1 MTMRSARRRV
11 EWVLILLYL
20 LPPFITIRGE
30 SALRFDVPT
39 LKLHVFGTTLWMQE
53 FFLVLLATIFLVALF
68 LTLTLLLGRVW
79 CGWLCPQT
87 VAADLTGFMD
97 RIKKKGPGGKIAA
110 HLLLA
115 LLSFVF
121 GFITVCYFVSPY
133 EAIPRALNGTL
144 GPVATWSTVILG
156 LITYLN
162 FAFVRRAFCATI
174 CPYAKIQGV
183 LTDDRS
189 LIIQMDPARREEC
202 IDCKMCVRGCPTGV
216 DIRDGMQVSCI
227 MCAECVDACRAVMG
241 RKKRAGLIG
250 YSFGSQGIRSSA
262 ELARS
267 GVLVLAIATL
277 ASLAAL
283 LYQSGARSLV
293 DFTILPHPMEAR
305 LTREGDTMNAY
316 ILSVKNK
323 SGQEMRLAYRL
334 SPDEGFSSSVT
345 GELVVPAGLVEK
357 FPLFVRFRG
366 AIESSRKLEIVLSDQ
381 ADPTRSVRKS
391 VYFNKP

>member
-1 MTMRSARRRV
+1 MKMRTTRRRV
-11 EWVLILLYL
+11 EWSLMLLYL
-20 LPPFITIRGE
+20 LLPFITIRGE

-39 LKLHVFGTTLWMQE
+39 LKLHIFGVTLWMQE

-79 CGWLCPQT
+79 CGWFCPQT

-97 RIKKKGPGGKIAA
+97 RLERRGMGGKIGA

-115 LLSFVF
+115 LVSLIF

-133 EAIPRALNGTL
+133 EAIPRVLQGTL
-144 GPVATWSTVILG
+144 GPVPSWSAIILS

-189 LIIQMDPARREEC
+189 LIIQMDPKRSEEC
-202 IDCKMCVRGCPTGV
+202 IDCKMCLRSCPTGI
-216 DIRDGMQVSCI
+216 DIRQGMQVSCI

-241 RKKRAGLIG
+241 RKKKPGLIG
-250 YSFGSQGIRSSA
+250 YSFGNNGIRRSS
-262 ELARS
+262 ELLRP
-267 GVLVLAIATL
+267 GVIALAVATL
-277 ASLAAL
+277 VSLVAL
-283 LYQSGARSLV
+283 LYQSGARNLV

-305 LTREGDTMNAY
+305 LTKEGDILNAY

-323 SGQEMRLAYRL
+323 STGEMHLQFAL
-334 SPDEGFSSSVT
+334 SPEAGFSTSIT
-345 GELVVPAGLVEK
+345 GDLVVPAGLVEK
-357 FPLFVRFRG
+357 FPLFVRYHG
-366 AIESSRKLEIVLSDQ
+366 TLEASRKLEIVLSDQ
-381 ADPTRSVRKS
+381 ADPRRSVRKS